1 MSKTAIFSLIGTPAD
16 LVVTLI
22 SPLATAIVLS
32 NHWRQTIWSLMG
44 VIFQF
49 VWIGRVALTGR
60 RGTNVDPIAAGTS
73 VAPTVAN
80 ATMVLVALLMKKVL
94 GAEVPE
100 RMALARE
107 TESRERGL
115 PVTLTHL
122 LREVQLLR
130 EGVESGRLR
139 RPVRR

>member
-1 MSKTAIFSLIGTPAD
+1 MTVDAMSKTATFSLIGTAD

-80 ATMVLVALLMKKVL
+80 ATMVLAALLMKKVL

-100 RMALARE
+100 RMVLARE

-122 LREVQLLR
+122 LRG
-130 EGVESGRLR
+130 GVESGRLP